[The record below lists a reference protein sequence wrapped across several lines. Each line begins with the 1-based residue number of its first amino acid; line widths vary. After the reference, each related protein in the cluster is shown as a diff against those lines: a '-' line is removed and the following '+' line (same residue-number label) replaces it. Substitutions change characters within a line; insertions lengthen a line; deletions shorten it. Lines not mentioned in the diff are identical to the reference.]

1 MKLKMRNMFDRFAEA
16 VSEWLGHPIAFTTAL
31 ATVLVWAAFGPL
43 AGFSQT
49 WQLIINTGT
58 TIATFLM
65 VFLLQNT
72 QNRDA
77 QEHRDLIREMAKS
90 QRSMLN
96 MQRKISEKITAIEYQ
111 IDHADIDKPAK
122 PV

>member
-1 MKLKMRNMFDRFAEA
+1 MNKIIRGKFDLF
-16 VSEWLGHPIAFTTAL
+16 SEWIADHLGKPVAFAIALSA
-31 ATVLVWAAFGPL
+31 VLLWAVWGPF

-72 QNRDA
+72 QNRDTTEVHEMLREIRRN
-77 QEHRDLIREMAKS
+77 QRLLIELERRHGE
-90 QRSMLN
+90 RL
-96 MQRKISEKITAIEYQ
+96 TTIELW
-111 IDHADIDKPAK
+111 IDHKTG
-122 PV
+122 

>member
-1 MKLKMRNMFDRFAEA
+1 MNKILRSKFDLF
-16 VSEWLGHPIAFTTAL
+16 SEWIADSLGKPVSFVVAL
-31 ATVLVWAAFGPL
+31 SSVLLWAAWGPF

-72 QNRDA
+72 QNRDTT
-77 QEHRDLIREMAKS
+77 EVHDMLREIRS
-90 QRSMLN
+90 NQRTLLDV
-96 MQRKISEKITAIEYQ
+96 QRKLNERIMTIEYEL
-111 IDHADIDKPAK
+111 DKSRKSA
-122 PV
+122 